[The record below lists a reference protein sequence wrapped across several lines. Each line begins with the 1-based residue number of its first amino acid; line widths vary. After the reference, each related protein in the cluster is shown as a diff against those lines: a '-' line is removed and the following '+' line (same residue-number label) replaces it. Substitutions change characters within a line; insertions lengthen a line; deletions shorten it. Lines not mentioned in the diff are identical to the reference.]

1 MTGILQLPLSVHYP
15 FAEQKL
21 CVFATCEESLAE
33 NRALVGAAHQTRMEQ
48 TDQQQ

>member
-1 MTGILQLPLSVHYP
+1 MTGILQLPHSVQYP

-21 CVFATCEESLAE
+21 CAFATCEESLAE
-33 NRALVGAAHQTRMEQ
+33 NRALGGAAPQTGMEQ